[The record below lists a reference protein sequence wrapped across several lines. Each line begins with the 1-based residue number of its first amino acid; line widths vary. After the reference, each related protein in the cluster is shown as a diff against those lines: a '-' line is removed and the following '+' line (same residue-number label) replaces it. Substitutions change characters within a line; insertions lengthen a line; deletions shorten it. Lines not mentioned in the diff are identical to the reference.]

1 MHGHRLCLGLRHR
14 RRNELA
20 VARWPPFW
28 SAAQL
33 AFLDKGVIGC
43 RGQGSLPSR
52 ALQGKYEASPPL
64 EAFGNA
70 AEHERVGAVL
80 GLVVAELARFWR
92 KQRRKRGATR
102 TAAISAVPQPTS
114 EERTWKP

>member
-1 MHGHRLCLGLRHR
+1 
-14 RRNELA
+14 
-20 VARWPPFW
+20 V
-28 SAAQL
+28 
-33 AFLDKGVIGC
+33 
-43 RGQGSLPSR
+43 QGSGIATSR
-52 ALQGKYEASPPL
+52 ALQGTYEAGRPL

-92 KQRRKRGATR
+92 KQARKRGATR
-102 TAAISAVPQPTS
+102 TAPISAVPQPTS